1 MLLTKKLIS
10 FMILH
15 SAHFLLHRQM
25 MKIEY
30 LKNYNNSLLLNEIL
44 NKLNKYVTLIYNLQ
58 KSNELRQLFLKK
70 NKRQKYKYI
79 IEFINN

>member
-1 MLLTKKLIS
+1 
-10 FMILH
+10 
-15 SAHFLLHRQM
+15 

-30 LKNYNNSLLLNEIL
+30 LKNYNNSLFLNEII

-58 KSNELRQLFLKK
+58 NNNCLRKIFLQK

>member
-1 MLLTKKLIS
+1 MDDN
-10 FMILH
+10 
-15 SAHFLLHRQM
+15 

>member
-1 MLLTKKLIS
+1 MDDN
-10 FMILH
+10 
-15 SAHFLLHRQM
+15 

-30 LKNYNNSLLLNEIL
+30 LKNYNNNLLLNEIL